1 MAASCGELNEGRNVH
16 RADRGVNDIEAAHLR
31 RRMETTASDPIQ
43 YSRQDPRRRD
53 PSRLRCQRRT
63 CREFHPVPEHQPSEA
78 PFPFIDEHLLI
89 AEKPA
94 GLLAVPGR
102 GEIGRVCLSA
112 RVQEQVA
119 DALIVHRLD
128 MGTSGLMVFAR
139 GLPALRKLSLAFEQR
154 RVSKRYVAVVDGWLD
169 DDEGQIDAPLI
180 ADWQARPRQI
190 IDHEIGKPSLTLWR
204 VLAREPE
211 RRTRLELTPVTG
223 RSHQLR
229 VHLASIGHPILG
241 DGLYAAPAIT
251 EAAPRMLL
259 HASALRVPHPVD
271 GREMAFESPVP
282 F

>member
-1 MAASCGELNEGRNVH
+1 LH
-16 RADRGVNDIEAAHLR
+16 
-31 RRMETTASDPIQ
+31 
-43 YSRQDPRRRD
+43 
-53 PSRLRCQRRT
+53 
-63 CREFHPVPEHQPSEA
+63 
-78 PFPFIDEHLLI
+78 FIDDSMVI
-89 AEKPA
+89 VDKPS

-102 GEIGRVCLSA
+102 GEAGRDCLSA
-112 RVQEQVA
+112 RLQLEVP

-139 GLPALRKLSLAFEQR
+139 GLPALRTLSLAFEQR

-169 DDEGQIDAPLI
+169 DDAGQIDAPLI
-180 ADWQARPRQI
+180 ADWMARPRQV
-190 IDHEIGKPSLTLWR
+190 IDREIGKPSLTLWR

-211 RRTRLELTPVTG
+211 QRTRLELTPVTG

-251 EAAPRMLL
+251 GAAPRMLL
-259 HASALRVPHPVD
+259 HASALTVPHPVD
-271 GREMAFESPVP
+271 GRAMSFTSPVP

>member
-1 MAASCGELNEGRNVH
+1 MVVV
-16 RADRGVNDIEAAHLR
+16 DK
-31 RRMETTASDPIQ
+31 
-43 YSRQDPRRRD
+43 
-53 PSRLRCQRRT
+53 PS
-63 CREFHPVPEHQPSEA
+63 
-78 PFPFIDEHLLI
+78 
-89 AEKPA
+89 

-102 GEIGRVCLSA
+102 GEAGRDCLSA
-112 RVQEQVA
+112 RLQDEVA

-154 RVSKRYVAVVDGWLD
+154 RVSKRYLAVVDGWLD
-169 DDEGQIDAPLI
+169 DDEGRIDAPLI
-180 ADWQARPRQI
+180 ADWLARPRQI

-204 VLAREPE
+204 VLAREPD

-251 EAAPRMLL
+251 DAAPRMLL
-259 HASALRVPHPVD
+259 HASALTVPHPVD
-271 GREMAFESPVP
+271 GRAMAFDSPAP

>member
-1 MAASCGELNEGRNVH
+1 
-16 RADRGVNDIEAAHLR
+16 
-31 RRMETTASDPIQ
+31 
-43 YSRQDPRRRD
+43 
-53 PSRLRCQRRT
+53 
-63 CREFHPVPEHQPSEA
+63 VPEQPQ
-78 PFPFIDEHLLI
+78 PGPQVPFIDEHLLFVD
-89 AEKPA
+89 KPA

-102 GEIGRVCLSA
+102 GEAGRICLSA
-112 RVQEQVA
+112 QVQQLVP

-139 GLPALRKLSLAFEQR
+139 GLPALRRLSLAFEQR

-180 ADWQARPRQI
+180 ADWLARPRQI
-190 IDHEIGKPSLTLWR
+190 IDREIGKPSLTFWR
-204 VLAREPE
+204 VLAREPD

-241 DGLYAAPAIT
+241 DGLYAAPVIT

-259 HASALRVPHPVD
+259 HASALTVPHPVD
-271 GREMAFESPVP
+271 GRAMSFTSPTP